1 MYVACLIKGQARPN
15 GRGKGSEHAPMAEQ
29 TYDVLVLG
37 GGTGGYVA
45 AIRAAQLGLRVAVV
59 EREKLG
65 GTCLHKGCIPSK
77 ALLRSAEVLATVR
90 EGEKFG
96 IRVAG
101 AEVDFPAVHRRKEQI
116 VEGLHKGVQ
125 SLMKKHRITVLQ
137 GSGALQPP
145 SIFAPGG
152 GVAVSRSDG
161 EVDLISPEFIILAT
175 GSQPRPLPGLP
186 FDGKYVL
193 SSDHTLLRE
202 ELPGSVIIVGGGAI
216 GCEWASLYSDFGVQ
230 VTLVEAL
237 PHILPLEDAEVAAEL
252 ARVFKKRKVNVIEGA
267 SVLADT
273 YRQEG
278 EGVAIDVEAGGRR
291 QQLQADCILVAIG
304 RAAVTQGVGIEN
316 FDKVKVERGVVVVDA
331 QMRTGDGHIYAIG
344 DVIGGL
350 QLAHVAAH
358 EGIIAAEAIA
368 GREPHPLDYNTVP
381 RPIYTRPEVCTVGL
395 SEETARAAGLE
406 VKTGKVLF
414 RANGKAQ
421 IFGETQGFVKVVSDA
436 ATDDVLGVH
445 IIGPHATDLIQSGAL
460 ARFLNASTWELQSV
474 VYPHPT
480 LVEVLGEA
488 ALAVDGRTIN
498 V

>member
-1 MYVACLIKGQARPN
+1 M
-15 GRGKGSEHAPMAEQ
+15 
-29 TYDVLVLG
+29 
-37 GGTGGYVA
+37 
-45 AIRAAQLGLRVAVV
+45 
-59 EREKLG
+59 
-65 GTCLHKGCIPSK
+65 
-77 ALLRSAEVLATVR
+77 
-90 EGEKFG
+90 
-96 IRVAG
+96 
-101 AEVDFPAVHRRKEQI
+101 
-116 VEGLHKGVQ
+116 
-125 SLMKKHRITVLQ
+125 
-137 GSGALQPP
+137 
-145 SIFAPGG
+145 
-152 GVAVSRSDG
+152 
-161 EVDLISPEFIILAT
+161 
-175 GSQPRPLPGLP
+175 
-186 FDGKYVL
+186 L

-216 GCEWASLYSDFGVQ
+216 GCEWASLYSDFGLQ

-381 RPIYTRPEVCTVGL
+381 RPIYTRPEGCAVGL